1 MIDLEPLIIFNHIQ
15 KTGGS
20 YFRQAVIEANVPP
33 EQIYRFDGNYTKFIT
48 EINSNEYKVVA
59 GHIPYGLHCFTI
71 RPVLYITFLR
81 EPIDRAISQY
91 YFLRSSNAL
100 LYGKPRFYDY
110 ANSVSLGEF
119 YQDIRFHNWQTRF
132 LAGLL
137 SHKFSF
143 KVRTALLDRIILN
156 KAIHNLDNRY
166 FCILLKENYNH
177 SLQILQKKLGW
188 NNAVKEVKKKNLRVT
203 NNKPKIEDIDSK
215 TMAIIKEAN
224 RLDLKMYEHILG
236 KATQLIQ

>member
-1 MIDLEPLIIFNHIQ
+1 MTNTEPLIIFNHIH

-20 YFRQAVIEANVPP
+20 YFRKAVIEANVPL
-33 EQIYRFDGNYTKFIT
+33 EQIYRFDGNYAKFIT
-48 EINSNEYKVVA
+48 EINSDKYKVVA
-59 GHIPYGLHCFTI
+59 GHIPYGLHSFTV
-71 RPVLYITFLR
+71 RPVRYITFLR

-100 LYGKPRFYDY
+100 LYGKPMFYDY

-132 LAGLL
+132 VAGFL

-143 KVRTALLDRIILN
+143 NIRTALSDKIILR
-156 KAIHNLDNRY
+156 KATYNLKNRY
-166 FCILLKENYNH
+166 FCILIKENYQN
-177 SLQILQKKLGW
+177 SLQTLQQKLGW
-188 NNAVKEVKKKNLRVT
+188 NNLKKEVKKKNLRVT
-203 NNKPKIEDIDSK
+203 NNKPEIKDIDSQ

-224 RLDLKMYEHILG
+224 KLDLELYD
-236 KATQLIQ
+236 LIRCKTIQSIQ